1 MACRQGRERA
11 FLQVATAT
19 CIRTV
24 LLLDA
29 LYRTAGGGGREAKV
43 GAGLGRSKEAI
54 DFERHFALVYGM
66 SVHMH
71 VACMCGRKNERN
83 GVGERESERFW
94 VCVHTHMRERE
105 ILGVCA
111 HAHESE
117 KEREGE
123 CVCVLVCV

>member
-1 MACRQGRERA
+1 MVCSKGREKA
-11 FLQVATAT
+11 AAATAAT

-29 LYRTAGGGGREAKV
+29 LYRTAGGGRREAKV

-71 VACMCGRKNERN
+71 A
-83 GVGERESERFW
+83 
-94 VCVHTHMRERE
+94 VCVH
-105 ILGVCA
+105 VW
-111 HAHESE
+111 E
-117 KEREGE
+117 KE
-123 CVCVLVCV
+123 